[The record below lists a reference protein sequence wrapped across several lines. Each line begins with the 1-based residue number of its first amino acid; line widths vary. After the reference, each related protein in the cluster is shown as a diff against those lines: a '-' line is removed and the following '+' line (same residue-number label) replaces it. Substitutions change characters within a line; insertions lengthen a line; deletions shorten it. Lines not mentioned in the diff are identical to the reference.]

1 MAANLRLT
9 IDRAALAHN
18 WRTCERL
25 SGAAAA
31 GAAVKADGYG
41 LGAQAVV
48 DVLAAAGCRDFFVAT
63 WTEAGELTMPPG
75 TRLAV
80 LHGVQSDELPV
91 ALASDAV
98 PVLCT
103 PAQIATWRDA
113 APGRVCDVM
122 LDSGINRL
130 GIGAGDLALLTDL
143 DVDILHSHLACA
155 DTPASPHNA
164 AQAAALRAAA
174 AAVPLRRVA
183 LANSAG
189 IRLGADY
196 HFDLTRPGLALYG
209 GGPEMLPVVR
219 LSARV
224 VQVRDVPAG
233 GSVGYGATW
242 TARRPSRIAVVNLGY
257 ADGYPRALSN
267 AGHVV
272 AAGVRCP
279 VAGRV
284 SMDLIAA
291 DVTGAAVA
299 EGDWLDLDFDL
310 AATAAAAGVTQYE
323 LLTGLGRRYARVQ
336 A

>member
-9 IDRAALAHN
+9 IDRAALAMN
-18 WRTCERL
+18 WRTCARL

-41 LGAQAVV
+41 LGAQTVV

-63 WTEAGELTMPPG
+63 WTEAAELSMPPG

-80 LHGVQSDELPV
+80 LHGVQADELPI

-103 PAQIATWRDA
+103 PAQIVAWRDA
-113 APGRVCDVM
+113 APERACDVM
-122 LDSGINRL
+122 LDTGINRL
-130 GIGAGDLALLTDL
+130 GIGVGDLALLTDL
-143 DVDILHSHLACA
+143 NVDTLHSHLACA
-155 DTPASPHNA
+155 DTPSSPHNE
-164 AQAAALRAAA
+164 AQMAALRAAA
-174 AAVPLRRVA
+174 ASVPVRRVA

-209 GGPEMLPVVR
+209 GGPGMQAVVR

-242 TARRPSRIAVVNLGY
+242 TAHRAEPDRGAQPRLCRRLSARAVERRTRRRSRRP
-257 ADGYPRALSN
+257 LS
-267 AGHVV
+267 
-272 AAGVRCP
+272 
-279 VAGRV
+279 
-284 SMDLIAA
+284 
-291 DVTGAAVA
+291 
-299 EGDWLDLDFDL
+299 
-310 AATAAAAGVTQYE
+310 
-323 LLTGLGRRYARVQ
+323 GRRARVDGPGRRRRHRGGGGGGRL
-336 A
+336 ARPRFRPGGDRGRGRRVAI